1 MSDHHE
7 RIDIATQCSDCE
19 GIPRVKQ
26 AGQVIERNGQ
36 KLQVMHNG
44 VLVDTQS
51 HYGAFNT
58 QVIQRLKGHHEPQE
72 ERVFHEVLKH
82 VPAGGSMIE
91 LGCFWAYYSMWFQ
104 QAVEDAKSVMVEPL
118 DATLACGRGNFEIN
132 GLSGEFVQGCVG
144 DRSLAQVDFE
154 SWDGSIH
161 PIAQVCVDDLMDERQ
176 IDRLSILHAD
186 IQGAEFD
193 MLQGA
198 SRALDTAR
206 VDYVFISIHSELLH
220 RQCLGFLKQR
230 GYRVIASHTMA
241 ESYSVDGL
249 IAMASPNCPEISKVP
264 ISRKTPTVRERYRLV
279 KGFVQHR
286 LGRAA

>member
-1 MSDHHE
+1 VSDHHE
-7 RIDIATQCSDCE
+7 RIDIAAQCSDCE
-19 GIPRVKQ
+19 GISRVEQ

-44 VLVDTQS
+44 ILVDTQS

-58 QVIQRLKGHHEPQE
+58 QVIERLKGHHEPQE

-82 VPAGGSMIE
+82 VPTGGSMIE

-104 QAVEDAKSVMVEPL
+104 QEVEDAKSVMVEPL
-118 DATLACGRGNFEIN
+118 DTTLACGRDNFKIN
-132 GLSGEFVQGCVG
+132 DLSGEFVQGCVG
-144 DRSLAQVDFE
+144 NQSLERVDFE

-161 PIAQVCVDDLMDERQ
+161 PIAQVCVDDLMDTRQ

-186 IQGAEFD
+186 IQGAELE
-193 MLQGA
+193 MLHGA
-198 SRALDTAR
+198 RRALDTAR
-206 VDYVFISIHSELLH
+206 VDYVFISTHSELLH
-220 RQCLGFLKQR
+220 RQCLSFLKER
-230 GYRVIASHTMA
+230 DYRVIASHTMA

-249 IAMASPNCPEISKVP
+249 IAMASPSCLEISEVA
-264 ISRKTPTVRERYRLV
+264 ISRKSPTVRERYRLV

-286 LGRAA
+286 LGGAA